1 MPKTYELLLTESV
14 EALGIVGDVVTVR
27 SGFARNF
34 LLPRNLATT
43 PSPEKIA
50 ALATKRADAEKH
62 VAEVRKHRE
71 EMVEKLEGFE
81 VTLERTTNDQ
91 GLLYGSITQQ
101 DLATALKISGFT
113 VQPRH
118 VRITQTIKRIGD
130 YDITIKPEADLEAT
144 VKLHVK
150 SDRVLELHKHDHPAE
165 AHAAP
170 APEAAAAAETAE
182 EKPKG
187 KKSKAAEGD
196 EHPKKKAKA
205 AEPVE
210 PVKGKWGPAPA
221 PAAEPAAKP
230 AKKAKKGE

>member
-1 MPKTYELLLTESV
+1 MPKTFQLLLTESV

-50 ALATKRADAEKH
+50 ALAVKRADAERH

-71 EMVEKLEGFE
+71 EMVEKLEGFQ

-101 DLATALKISGFT
+101 DLANALKTAGFT
-113 VQPRH
+113 VRPRD

-130 YDITIKPEADLEAT
+130 YDVTIKPEADLEAT

-150 SDRVLELHKHDHPAE
+150 SDRVLDLHKHDHPAE
-165 AHAAP
+165 APAAASPDAAHAA
-170 APEAAAAAETAE
+170 EAE

-187 KKSKAAEGD
+187 KKAKPAEA
-196 EHPKKKAKA
+196 P
-205 AEPVE
+205 E
-210 PVKGKWGPAPA
+210 PVKGKWAA
-221 PAAEPAAKP
+221 ASPAAEEPAAKP
-230 AKKAKKGE
+230 AKEKPAKKSKKGE

>member
-1 MPKTYELLLTESV
+1 MPKTFELLLTESV

-27 SGFARNF
+27 SGYARNF

-50 ALATKRADAEKH
+50 SLAAKRADAEKH

-81 VTLERTTNDQ
+81 VTIERATNDQ
-91 GLLYGSITQQ
+91 GLLYGSVTQQ
-101 DLATALKISGFT
+101 DLATVLKSSGFT
-113 VQPRH
+113 VRPRD

-130 YDITIKPEADLEAT
+130 YDITIKPESDLEAA

-150 SDRVLELHKHDHPAE
+150 SDRPLDLHKHDHPAE
-165 AHAAP
+165 APAAGAAP
-170 APEAAAAAETAE
+170 TEAAPEAHAE
-182 EKPKG
+182 EKPRG
-187 KKSKAAEGD
+187 
-196 EHPKKKAKA
+196 KKAKA
-205 AEPVE
+205 AEVVEE

-221 PAAEPAAKP
+221 SAAPAAEAKPAKDKP

>member
-1 MPKTYELLLTESV
+1 MPKSFQLLLTESV

-27 SGFARNF
+27 SGYARNF

-50 ALATKRADAEKH
+50 ALATKRADAERH

-81 VTLERTTNDQ
+81 ITIERATNDQ
-91 GLLYGSITQQ
+91 GLLYGSVTQQ
-101 DLATALKISGFT
+101 DLAAALKVAGFV

-130 YDITIKPEADLEAT
+130 YDLTIKPEADLEAA

-150 SDRVLELHKHDHPAE
+150 SDRPLDLHKHEEPA
-165 AHAAP
+165 AAAP
-170 APEAAAAAETAE
+170 APADEAAGEEE
-182 EKPKG
+182 EKPKA
-187 KKSKAAEGD
+187 KKSKGEDKAPKAEEAG
-196 EHPKKKAKA
+196 
-205 AEPVE
+205 
-210 PVKGKWGPAPA
+210 
-221 PAAEPAAKP
+221 AKP
-230 AKKAKKGE
+230 KKAKKSE